1 MADSVTSFLFA
12 RLDEPWQVGV
22 LLAMAALAAWAAWR
36 WYGPR
41 APGAA
46 GFIARCARS
55 GAMALLVLL
64 LGWPALSRT
73 DTSVLPGS
81 LAVAIDTS
89 ASMARADGPGGGTRL
104 AAGLDLLQRLR
115 SQEAARRMRLSAYVL
130 DQDATQ
136 LPEQPAA
143 DGGSS
148 PLGDAIATLALERR
162 PDVLVAVSDGRVTAG
177 STLAATA
184 ERLRG
189 RDVRLLILATGGQ
202 RLDAELFIDEVAVN
216 REVALDELEPVTV
229 RLSARALPAGTVR
242 LELLLDGAVVDKAEL
257 TVPADASPERAELH
271 ALEARLGA
279 TFRSEGAARIQVR
292 AIAGPIVR
300 TQELGVT
307 VAERRLGVLL
317 LDRAPRYEV
326 RYLREALRR
335 DSGANLHAYLADGR
349 WRRWGADGP
358 DHLPLTQAELAAYD
372 AIIIGDLGPEAFR
385 DVDLQAIANH
395 VRRAGA
401 GLVVIPGETG
411 ASAGL
416 MRSALAELM
425 PAILPDATAVARGFR
440 EQRPHRLARTPLAE
454 ALGLLD
460 SGGVPWAEL
469 APLLGAAPCEP
480 RPGAEILAADQDG
493 VPLVVARAAGS
504 GRAVLVC
511 ADDAW
516 RWRRGVGDRYLHRFH
531 SQLLRYAAA
540 GRRAGARPWRL
551 TASPRRVSP
560 GEAVAIDLSPAP
572 GVEVEVPDQASV
584 RLSGPDGS
592 ELVVA
597 LTRRGRG
604 FVGRVSAPTAGTWTA
619 GVAAGPAPDRVEP
632 GELLVVPSEDE
643 RRDPRA
649 DRIALQALADATGG
663 QVFDDPAALLA
674 ALPRD
679 LGRAESTSTERGLW
693 DTWWA
698 LAAIVALLAIDWS
711 IRRHYRL
718 P

>member
-1 MADSVTSFLFA
+1 MADSTTAFLFA

-22 LLAMAALAAWAAWR
+22 LLALAALAAWAAWR
-36 WYGPR
+36 FYGPR

-46 GFIARCARS
+46 GACARAARS
-55 GAMALLVLL
+55 AAMALLVLL

-73 DTSVLPGS
+73 DTSVLPGT
-81 LAVAIDTS
+81 LAFALDTS
-89 ASMARADGPGGGTRL
+89 ASMARGDGPGGGTRL
-104 AAGLDLLQRLR
+104 QAGLDLLERLR
-115 SQEAARRMRLSAYVL
+115 AQQEPRRMRLSAYAL
-130 DQDATQ
+130 DADASP
-136 LPEQPAA
+136 LPAAPAA
-143 DGGSS
+143 DAGSS
-148 PLGDAIATLALERR
+148 PVGSALAAIVLERR
-162 PDVLVAVSDGRVTAG
+162 PDTLVAVSDGRVTAG

-189 RDVRLLILATGGQ
+189 RDVRLLILATGGE
-202 RLDAELFIDEVAVN
+202 RLEPELFLDEVAVN

-229 RLSARALPAGTVR
+229 RISVRALPAGTARV
-242 LELLLDGAVVDKAEL
+242 ELLVDGQPADHADL
-257 TVPADASPERAELH
+257 ALPADATGTGLQ

-279 TFRSEGAARIQVR
+279 TFRKQGRARIEVR
-292 AIAGPIVR
+292 VAAGGLTR
-300 TQELGVT
+300 SQELGVT

-335 DSGANLHAYLADGR
+335 DSGALLHAYLAEGR
-349 WRRWGADGP
+349 WRRWGAEGP
-358 DHLPLTQAELAAYD
+358 DHLPLTQAELASYD
-372 AIIIGDLGPEAFR
+372 AIILGDLGPEAFR
-385 DVDLQAIANH
+385 DADLAAIANH

-401 GLVVIPGETG
+401 GLIVIPGESG

-416 MRSALAELM
+416 MRSQLAELL
-425 PAILPDATAVARGFR
+425 PAVLPDAAALARGFR
-440 EQRPHRLARTPLAE
+440 EQRPHRLTRTPLAE
-454 ALGLLD
+454 SLGLLD

-469 APLLGAAPCEP
+469 VPLLGAAPCEP
-480 RPGAEILAADQDG
+480 RPGSEVLAADQEG
-493 VPLVVARAAGS
+493 QPLVVARAAGA
-504 GRAVLVC
+504 GRAVMVC

-540 GRRAGARPWRL
+540 GRRSGARPWRL
-551 TASPRRVSP
+551 TASPRRASP

-572 GVEVEVPDQASV
+572 GIEVEMPDQASV
-584 RLSGPDGS
+584 RLAGPDGS

-604 FVGRVSAPTAGTWTA
+604 FVGRLAAPAAGTWTA
-619 GVAAGPAPDRVEP
+619 GVASGPAADRVEP

-649 DRIALQALADATGG
+649 DRQSLQALAEATGG
-663 QVFDDPAALLA
+663 QVFTDADALLA
-674 ALPRD
+674 ALPQD
-679 LGRAESTSTERGLW
+679 LGRAESTSAERGLW

-698 LAAIVALLAIDWS
+698 LAAVVALLALDWA
-711 IRRHYRL
+711 IRRHHRL